1 MVNYSCEKCYKTFTQ
16 KSHYIQHQK
25 RKNICENNADK
36 IKVLIDKALKDKL
49 NAIIPENTII
59 NKQKNDLNI
68 DNSTEQHTIPN
79 MEVKQT
85 KGLKRDTID
94 KYYTKDIV
102 VELCL
107 NLVKKYIQIES
118 ADLIVEP
125 SAGNGSFIT
134 GIKLITSNFK
144 FYDLEP
150 DNDEIIKQ
158 DYLLY
163 DYAIIQKAF
172 SKIHI
177 IGNPPFGRQSSLAIK
192 FIKKSCEFCH
202 SVSFILPKSFKK
214 DSLKKTFPLNF
225 HLIFEIDLPDK
236 SFLVDGVEH
245 DVPCIFQIWEKKTTN
260 RIVNE
265 KLEPLNFIF
274 VEKTENPDISF
285 RRVGVNAG
293 TIDTKIDEKS
303 IQSHYF
309 IKFINGKS
317 ITDNIN
323 KLSTITYDF
332 NNTVGPKSISKQELI
347 FKFNPLLDC

>member
-1 MVNYSCEKCYKTFTQ
+1 MVNYSCDKCYKTFTQ
-16 KSHYIQHQK
+16 KSHYTQHQK
-25 RKNICENNADK
+25 RKNMCENNADK
-36 IKVLIDKALKDKL
+36 IKVLIDKAVEDKL

-59 NKQKNDLNI
+59 NKQKIDLNI
-68 DNSTEQHTIPN
+68 INSTEQQTTPN
-79 MEVKQT
+79 METKQT
-85 KGLKRDTID
+85 KGLNRNTID

-107 NLVKKYIQIES
+107 NLVKKYIHLNTY
-118 ADLIVEP
+118 DLIVEP

-134 GIKLITSNFK
+134 GIKSLSSNFR

-150 DNDEIIKQ
+150 DNNEIIKQ
-158 DYLLY
+158 DYLLF
-163 DYAIIQKAF
+163 DYGSMKETF

-192 FIKKSCEFCH
+192 FIKKSCEFCD
-202 SVSFILPKSFKK
+202 SISFILPKSFKK

-245 DVPCIFQIWEKKTTN
+245 NVETVFQIWEKKDVLRT
-260 RIVNE
+260 IIKNE
-265 KLEPLNFIF
+265 EPLNFVFI
-274 VEKTENPDISF
+274 KKNENPDISF

-293 TIDTKIDEKS
+293 IIDVNIDNKS

-309 IKFINGKS
+309 IKFTNNKS
-317 ITDNIN
+317 VNDNIDLLKVIQFN
-323 KLSTITYDF
+323 H
-332 NNTVGPKSISKQELI
+332 NNTVGPRSISKQELI
-347 FKFNPLLDC
+347 KEFNKYI